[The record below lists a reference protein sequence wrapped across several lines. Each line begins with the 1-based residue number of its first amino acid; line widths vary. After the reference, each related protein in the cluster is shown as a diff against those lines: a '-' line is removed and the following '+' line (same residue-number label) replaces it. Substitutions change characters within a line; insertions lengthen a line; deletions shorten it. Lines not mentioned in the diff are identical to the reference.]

1 MRLLDLL
8 FPERRNSAGV
18 AKDRLKIVLAHE
30 RASRNAPDFLPALQK
45 ELLEVVGRY
54 VEIRD
59 DMLRINVGKSGDT
72 SMLEINVEIDRALL
86 RPVEN
91 APVFSPADPR
101 PVRAAVFTC
110 GRAGARIPQR
120 ECRSRGGRG
129 EKVDAADLKSAPLP
143 RVRVRVPPSAPTF
156 SKAW

>member
-91 APVFSPADPR
+91 APVFSPP
-101 PVRAAVFTC
+101 PAAMIRQFGPDT
-110 GRAGARIPQR
+110 P
-120 ECRSRGGRG
+120 
-129 EKVDAADLKSAPLP
+129 APWVKP
-143 RVRVRVPPSAPTF
+143 G
-156 SKAW
+156 